1 MLPRAPEGGAEEF
14 AAVRGFFDANFGDGY
29 ESFSDIENA
38 VSPVLLVKKILRRK
52 INRKK
57 VFKKKTKPIHIETM
71 EKLLKLMLDGEALS
85 TEQMGEILG
94 LTKDQLDAEF
104 KKLSDAGILLGW
116 RPVINPDV
124 EESMVHAAIELR
136 INPERDGGFDRLAQ
150 RISRFDQV
158 DSCYLMS
165 GAYDL
170 LLFVRRKNRCAGL
183 RASSTKN
190 WRQSAG

>member
-1 MLPRAPEGGAEEF
+1 
-14 AAVRGFFDANFGDGY
+14 
-29 ESFSDIENA
+29 
-38 VSPVLLVKKILRRK
+38 
-52 INRKK
+52 
-57 VFKKKTKPIHIETM
+57 M

-170 LLFVRRKNRCAGL
+170 LLFVRAKSL
-183 RASSTKN
+183 RGVASFVYEKLATIGGGTSTATHFFLKTYKQQGFLIQKDVN
-190 WRQSAG
+190 GGERLFYSP